1 MHSLFSQWLV
11 ISSITCCSFALFA
24 KEQPQ
29 CNENSWNNNLTQF
42 NRLESTYNR
51 HATTYNQLLNEH
63 KQRRLLTQTFSEP
76 DISLLWQS
84 ESKKALLENQLNA
97 ARLFVNKVKEN
108 ANLVRKLSGVLDSNA
123 NNWRKIALGCQQ
135 EQYQVNQIVADW
147 YHTQALELG
156 SQINQLTT
164 QFDALKAQYDR
175 EVATLLRVQNPSN

>member
-11 ISSITCCSFALFA
+11 ISSITCCSFTLLA

-84 ESKKALLENQLNA
+84 ESKKALLKNQLNA

-108 ANLVRKLSGVLDSNA
+108 ANLVRKLSGVLVSNA
-123 NNWRKIALGCQQ
+123 NNWQKIALGCQQ